1 MFSSGRNSTN
11 GTSDSDQRYPF
22 ARIPNR
28 TKHKVALCLNFKF
41 LPKKNIV
48 KKLYIFSMFS
58 VEKFF
63 MIIKQLTVSQ
73 WKTQR

>member
-1 MFSSGRNSTN
+1 MHFTKVPYARKTIFDKFHLYICSSGMNSKN
-11 GTSDSDQRYPF
+11 GYLWYTVAHKYAF

-48 KKLYIFSMFS
+48 KKL
-58 VEKFF
+58 
-63 MIIKQLTVSQ
+63 
-73 WKTQR
+73 